1 MNHAAIT
8 SYVDVA
14 QLVLYV
20 FWIAFAGLIY
30 YLQRE
35 SKREG
40 FPLENHT
47 AGGRMNTTPGLIG
60 MPSPKTYKLANGTE
74 VHSPNLEKSPQ
85 KLNARPAN
93 KYNGA
98 PLDPIGNPLLAGVG
112 PGAWADRADHPEM
125 TTHNETLLAPLRI
138 VKDYKVSPNDI
149 NPIGL
154 PVVGAD
160 GATAGKVVDIWLDR
174 GEMVFRHIELEVRTS
189 SGTNNGTARRVL
201 VPINFVRIH
210 RGMVK
215 VESILS
221 TQFAD
226 VPSTKHPDQITMLE
240 EEKVMA
246 YYGAG
251 TLYATP
257 QRAEVWL

>member
-1 MNHAAIT
+1 MSHAAIT

-40 FPLENHT
+40 FPIEHHM
-47 AGGRMNTTPGLIG
+47 AGGRMGTSPGLVG
-60 MPSPKTYKLANGTE
+60 MPPPKTYKLADGSE
-74 VHSPNLEKSPQ
+74 VTTPNYEKSPQ
-85 KLNARPAN
+85 KLNARPTN

-98 PLDPIGNPLLAGVG
+98 PLEPVGNPLLAGVG
-112 PGAWADRADHPEM
+112 PGAWADRADKPEM

-138 VKDYKVSPNDI
+138 VKDHKVSPHDI
-149 NPIGL
+149 NPVGL

-160 GATAGKVVDIWLDR
+160 GVTAGKVVDLWIDR
-174 GEMVFRHIELEVRTS
+174 GEMVFRHLELDVR
-189 SGTNNGTARRVL
+189 GANGTTRRVI
-201 VPINFVRIH
+201 VPMNFVRVY

-215 VESILS
+215 VESILAA
-221 TQFAD
+221 QFAD
-226 VPSTKHPDQITMLE
+226 VPGTKNPDQMTMLE
-240 EEKVMA
+240 EEKIMA

-257 QRAEVWL
+257 QRTEVWL

>member
-35 SKREG
+35 GKREG
-40 FPLENHT
+40 FPLEHHT
-47 AGGRMNTTPGLIG
+47 AGGRMSTSQGLID
-60 MPSPKTYKLANGTE
+60 MPPKKTYKLANGTE
-74 VHSPNLEKSPQ
+74 VSSPNYEKSPQ

-138 VKDYKVSPNDI
+138 VKDHKVSANDT

-160 GATAGKVVDIWLDR
+160 GTTAGKVVDIWIDR
-174 GEMVFRHIELEVRTS
+174 GEMVFRHIELEVRTAA
-189 SGTNNGTARRVL
+189 GITRRVL

-226 VPSTKHPDQITMLE
+226 VPGTKHADQITMLE
-240 EEKVMA
+240 EEKIMA